1 MARGI
6 GGVDVIQGLVPD
18 VAALVAAALAQLGS
32 AWFLSALL
40 VLLYWTRPEEE
51 HDVLL
56 VGSLLLVA
64 FGIYRTLKEL
74 FALPRPAE
82 LLLAPADAPALIR
95 PLYDAAV
102 LGTGY
107 GFPSGHATN
116 SAVVYIGLAAVL
128 GIWTRRRRYATAT
141 ALVTV
146 VALTRILL
154 GVHYLVDVVAG
165 AALGASVAL
174 LGVYGVRQF
183 VDDGVTVTLVLG
195 VFASAGYVV
204 ASGGLPESLLLSGA
218 VLGLLGGWQLLML
231 ARMSAGIRPPVGVG
245 SATRKRGLAALA
257 LVPLLVAVG
266 STPVV
271 DSLAVPASGLVGLAV
286 AGVVLAPTVWQGDSG
301 RQRPSIRRR

>member
-32 AWFLSALL
+32 AWFLSVLL
-40 VLLYWTRPEEE
+40 VVLYWTRPGEE

-116 SAVVYIGLAAVL
+116 NAVVYIGLAAVL

-154 GVHYLVDVVAG
+154 GVHYLVDVIAG
-165 AALGASVAL
+165 ASLGASVAV

-204 ASGGLPESLLLSGA
+204 ASEHSGHQGNRDSIVDELPNA
-218 VLGLLGGWQLLML
+218 VDAQQRD
-231 ARMSAGIRPPVGVG
+231 ARPERRPGDHVDE
-245 SATRKRGLAALA
+245 
-257 LVPLLVAVG
+257 
-266 STPVV
+266 VV
-271 DSLAVPASGLVGLAV
+271 DAEQDPCECDDSHEIGRASCRERVCLYV
-286 AGVVLAPTVWQGDSG
+286 
-301 RQRPSIRRR
+301 